1 MISVKFSY
9 WFFHFFSLSSLQFLN
24 FQRLTFV
31 LWIIHTILFLLH
43 VFLRVF
49 LLCNLFFF
57 VCFLQFPCLP
67 FSLLSFI
74 SYFHL
79 QFSSVSQL
87 CWLFGP
93 IDCSTPGFPVYHQ
106 HPELAQ
112 THVHQVSDAI
122 QQSHPLP
129 SLLFLPSI
137 FPSIRVFSN
146 ESVLGIKWP
155 KFWSFNFSISYLS
168 EYPRL
173 ISFGIDWF
181 ELLAVQG
188 TLKSLL
194 QHHSSNASVLWRSVF
209 FTVQLSSIHDHW
221 KKHSLD

>member
-1 MISVKFSY
+1 MSFWGYSFSV
-9 WFFHFFSLSSLQFLN
+9 
-24 FQRLTFV
+24 TF
-31 LWIIHTILFLLH
+31 
-43 VFLRVF
+43 
-49 LLCNLFFF
+49 FFF

-146 ESVLGIKWP
+146 ESALCIRYSKY
-155 KFWSFNFSISYLS
+155 WSFSFISPFN
-168 EYPRL
+168 EYSGL
-173 ISFGIDWF
+173 M
-181 ELLAVQG
+181 
-188 TLKSLL
+188 LL
-194 QHHSSNASVLWRSVF
+194 QIALFHSF
-209 FTVQLSSIHDHW
+209 FMAM
-221 KKHSLD
+221 